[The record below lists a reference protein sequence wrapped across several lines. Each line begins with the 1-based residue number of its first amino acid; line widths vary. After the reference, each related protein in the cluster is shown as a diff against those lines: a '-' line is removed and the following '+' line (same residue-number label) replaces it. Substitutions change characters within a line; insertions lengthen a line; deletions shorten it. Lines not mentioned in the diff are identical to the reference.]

1 MPVILRLNGLKF
13 FFYSNYGNPR
23 EPAHIHIRNAAGEA
37 KFWTDGAV
45 KVSRNDGFD
54 TRTIRALTKMIEHN
68 QTLFVEA
75 WNDYF
80 S

>member
-1 MPVILRLNGLKF
+1 MPVILRVRGFKF
-13 FFYSNYGNPR
+13 FFYSNEGNPL
-23 EPAHIHIRNAAGEA
+23 EPAHIHVRSAEGEA
-37 KFWTDGAV
+37 KFWTQGEV
-45 KVSRNDGFD
+45 RLSINDGFD
-54 TRTIRALTKMIEHN
+54 SRTLRELTKLVKDN